1 MATNYTTLKSDIQ
14 TWAQNTGT
22 DFTAQLD
29 TFITNAQQ
37 ELIRVIDPE
46 QLNFRAFSTFITNTQ
61 FMTTPANTLVVKSLQ
76 YDHNGERVMCRTR

>member
-1 MATNYTTLKSDIQ
+1 METNYTTLKSDIQ

-37 ELIRVIDPE
+37 ELIRLIDPE
-46 QLNFRAFSTFITNTQ
+46 QLTFHAFSTFNTG
-61 FMTTPANTLVVKSLQ
+61 LSSIVVIFSSFF
-76 YDHNGERVMCRTR
+76 H

>member
-1 MATNYTTLKSDIQ
+1 MATTYSTLKTDIQ

-37 ELIRVIDPE
+37 KLVRLIDP
-46 QLNFRAFSTFITNTQ
+46 QALNLHAYSTFNAGSQ
-61 FMTTPANTLVVKSLQ
+61 YLTTPVSYTHLTLPTIL
-76 YDHNGERVMCRTR
+76 RV

>member
-1 MATNYTTLKSDIQ
+1 MATNYTTLKTNIQ

-37 ELIRVIDPE
+37 ELIRLIDPE
-46 QLNFRAFSTFITNTQ
+46 QLTFHALKVYSTLI
-61 FMTTPANTLVVKSLQ
+61 LVMKEL
-76 YDHNGERVMCRTR
+76 